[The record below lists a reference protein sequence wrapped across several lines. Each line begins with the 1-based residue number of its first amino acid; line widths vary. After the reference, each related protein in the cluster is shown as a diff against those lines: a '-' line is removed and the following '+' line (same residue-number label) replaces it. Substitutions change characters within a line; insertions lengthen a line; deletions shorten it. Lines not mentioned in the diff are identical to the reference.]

1 MSQKSSVPQAT
12 KFVSQ
17 ALKQDTTT
25 NQHKHKSGV
34 KTHTAAQSKNY
45 SRYSGSYGQYKGSYG
60 RNYGSSNSNGGLVG
74 GADPGT
80 YKP

>member
-1 MSQKSSVPQAT
+1 MKLMTLALASVFALSSTFALATTTQNKNKSS
-12 KFVSQ
+12 
-17 ALKQDTTT
+17 
-25 NQHKHKSGV
+25 V